1 MNVVKEFQE
10 KSGYTFKDRDLLME
24 ALTHPSA
31 LGKRESRGLKKKNYE
46 RLEFLG
52 DSVLSMII
60 AEFLIKQYKNESEG
74 NISKR
79 HTALVCGST
88 LAKIAKRIDIPSM
101 IIMSKGEESSGGRE
115 NEHILENVVE
125 SLVGAIYLDGGL
137 EESRKF
143 IHRFWRDMAL
153 KNIQPPRD
161 PKTELQEMSQAYN
174 RSLPIYELVEQ
185 RGTAHEPLFVV
196 KVKIEGK
203 GEALGEGKSKKEAE
217 KKAAIKMV
225 RLLKLES
232 KHD

>member
-1 MNVVKEFQE
+1 MSTVKEFQE
-10 KSGYTFKDRDLLME
+10 KSGYKFRNKDLLIE

-31 LGKRESRGLKKKNYE
+31 LGKRDSKVSKRKNYE

-60 AEFLIKQYKNESEG
+60 AEFLIDQYKTENEG

-88 LAKIAKRIDIPSM
+88 LAKIAKIIDIPSM
-101 IIMSKGEESSGGRE
+101 IIMSKGEESSGGRD

-125 SLVGAIYLDGGL
+125 SLIGAMYLDGGL
-137 EESRKF
+137 EEARKF
-143 IHRFWRDMAL
+143 IHRFWKSLAL
-153 KNIQPPRD
+153 RNIQPPRD
-161 PKTELQEMSQAYN
+161 PKTELQEISQAYN
-174 RSLPIYELVEQ
+174 KSLPVYDLVEQ

-196 KVKIEGK
+196 KVCIDSK

-217 KKAAIKMV
+217 KKAAIKMIKI
-225 RLLKLES
+225 LKLED
-232 KHD
+232 KHN